1 MRDIFSEKA
10 DIIIV
15 DDEPLNRKIASRMLA
30 GRFDI
35 REAGSGEEALA
46 LVKEKKPDLIL
57 LDVHMPGMNGHDVI
71 NSLKAVDETFDIPVV
86 FVTAD
91 DDRETEANG
100 LMEGA
105 DDFITKPFRQDILI
119 QRISRIIELHFLQSN
134 LKEEVARQTAK
145 AEERSRK
152 IEQMSLQTIHTLA
165 NAIDAKDPYTKGHS
179 ARVSQY
185 SVMMAEALGWD
196 KDKVE
201 NLRYAALLHDIGKI
215 GVPDSILNNPKK
227 LSDAEYSIIKGHAN
241 MGGDILKNKMMVE
254 GAEDVARS
262 HHERFDGSGY
272 PRGLE
277 GESISEQARIV
288 SIADAFDAM
297 SSKRIYRRA
306 YSSDFIRNEL
316 IDGKGK
322 QFDPY
327 LVDVFLGLWD
337 HGLLDVILKNDS
349 VEEDDGMEASSA
361 LLQEVM
367 ESFVTQNG
375 ADDIDVTTG
384 IMSRTTGEAAIAQVM
399 QEENGCFIFFDV
411 DNLKKINDTNGH
423 KAGDRVL
430 KLMGDTLIANSEN
443 SLCCRLGGDEFLF
456 FMKNVTK
463 DEAEEKVQKI
473 INEFVEKK
481 NEDSEIA
488 VASLSAGLIMSTTA
502 DTYAEAYN
510 KADKALYHVKQNGK
524 DGYSFYNSDS
534 ESARNEKVDINRLVN
549 GIKNSGSYEGAM
561 DVEYRQFAKLFEYI
575 ANLEKR
581 YSHPFKLVMITL
593 EASDEDSPRMDELED
608 AMFCMEQSIRQ
619 TVRNVDIVTRYSR
632 QQFLVILLVPDIEG
646 VNLVV
651 ERIFRGYY
659 KMNRSGAFTPSYSI
673 ADMDS
678 NKEKN
683 DENRNGI

>member
-1 MRDIFSEKA
+1 MRDFFSEKA

-15 DDEPLNRKIASRMLA
+15 DDEPLNRKIASRMLR

-35 REAGSGEEALA
+35 REAASGEEALR
-46 LVKEKKPDLIL
+46 LVAEKKPDLIL

-71 NSLKAVDETFDIPVV
+71 NRLKETNDTFDIPVV

-119 QRISRIIELHFLQSN
+119 QRISRIIELHFLQTN

-185 SVMMAEALGWD
+185 AVMMAEALGWE
-196 KDKVE
+196 KERVE

-227 LSDAEYSIIKGHAN
+227 LTEAEYNIIKSHAS
-241 MGGDILKNKMMVE
+241 MGGEILKNKMMVE
-254 GAEDVARS
+254 GAEDVAMS

-272 PRGLE
+272 PKGLE
-277 GESISEQARIV
+277 GEQISEQSRIV
-288 SIADAFDAM
+288 AIADAFDAM

-306 YSSDFIRNEL
+306 YSFEHIRSEL

-327 LVDVFLGLWD
+327 LVDVFIGLWD
-337 HGLLDVILKNDS
+337 HGLLDVILKNDLIES
-349 VEEDDGMEASSA
+349 EDGMEASSA

-367 ESFVTQNG
+367 ETFVAQNG
-375 ADDIDVTTG
+375 ADDIDITTG
-384 IMSRTTGEAAIAQVM
+384 IMSRTTGEAAIAQIM

-423 KAGDRVL
+423 KAGDKVL
-430 KLMGDTLIANSEN
+430 KLMGDTLIANNEN

-456 FMKNVTK
+456 FVKGATK
-463 DEAEEKVQKI
+463 DEAERKVQKI

-481 NEDSEIA
+481 NDDVEIA
-488 VASLSAGLIMSTTA
+488 VASLSAGLVMCTTT
-502 DTYAEAYN
+502 DTYSDTYN

-534 ESARNEKVDINRLVN
+534 ETTRNDSIDVNRLVS

-561 DVEYRQFAKLFEYI
+561 DVEYRQFAKLYEYI

-581 YSHPFKLVMITL
+581 YSHSFKLVMITL
-593 EASDEDSPRMDELED
+593 EANSDENPRMEDLEN

-619 TVRNVDIVTRYSR
+619 MVRNVDVVTRYSR
-632 QQFLVILLVPDIEG
+632 QQFLVILLEADDEG
-646 VNLVV
+646 VKIVLD
-651 ERIFRGYY
+651 RIFRGYY
-659 KMNRSGAFTPSYSI
+659 KMNGSTVFAPSYSI
-673 ADMDS
+673 ADMS
-678 NKEKN
+678 EG
-683 DENRNGI
+683 ET

>member
-1 MRDIFSEKA
+1 MRDFFSEKA

-35 REAGSGEEALA
+35 REAGSGEEALE

-241 MGGDILKNKMMVE
+241 MGGDILKNRMMVE

-277 GESISEQARIV
+277 GEAISEQARIV

-306 YSSDFIRNEL
+306 YSFDFIRNEL
-316 IDGKGK
+316 IEGKGK

-327 LVDVFLGLWD
+327 LVDVFIGLWD

-367 ESFVTQNG
+367 ESFVAQNG
-375 ADDIDVTTG
+375 TDDIDITTG

-463 DEAEEKVQKI
+463 DEAEQKVQKI

-481 NEDSEIA
+481 NEDAEIA
-488 VASLSAGLIMSTTA
+488 VASLSAGLIMSTPA

-549 GIKNSGSYEGAM
+549 GTDSLRNS
-561 DVEYRQFAKLFEYI
+561 L
-575 ANLEKR
+575 N
-581 YSHPFKLVMITL
+581 T
-593 EASDEDSPRMDELED
+593 
-608 AMFCMEQSIRQ
+608 
-619 TVRNVDIVTRYSR
+619 
-632 QQFLVILLVPDIEG
+632 
-646 VNLVV
+646 
-651 ERIFRGYY
+651 
-659 KMNRSGAFTPSYSI
+659 
-673 ADMDS
+673 
-678 NKEKN
+678 
-683 DENRNGI
+683 

>member
-1 MRDIFSEKA
+1 MRDFFSEKA

-15 DDEPLNRKIASRMLA
+15 DDEPLNRKIASRMLT
-30 GRFDI
+30 GRFNI
-35 REAGSGEEALA
+35 REAGSGEEALQ

-241 MGGDILKNKMMVE
+241 MGGDILKNRMMVE

-277 GESISEQARIV
+277 GENISEQARIV

-306 YSSDFIRNEL
+306 YSFDFIRNEL
-316 IDGKGK
+316 IEGKGK

-327 LVDVFLGLWD
+327 LVDIFIGLWD

-367 ESFVTQNG
+367 ESFVAQNG
-375 ADDIDVTTG
+375 VDDIDITTG

-456 FMKNVTK
+456 FMKNVSK
-463 DEAEEKVQKI
+463 DEAEQKVQKI

-481 NEDSEIA
+481 NEDAEIA
-488 VASLSAGLIMSTTA
+488 VASLSAGLIMSTPA

-581 YSHPFKLVMITL
+581 YAHPFKLVMITL
-593 EASDEDSPRMDELED
+593 EASDEESPRMDELED

-659 KMNRSGAFTPSYSI
+659 KMNRSGAFTPTYSI

-678 NKEKN
+678 NKEKDN
-683 DENRNGI
+683 ENRNGV

>member
-1 MRDIFSEKA
+1 MRDFFSEKA

-35 REAGSGEEALA
+35 REAGSGEEALE

-196 KDKVE
+196 KEKVE

-241 MGGDILKNKMMVE
+241 MGGDILKNRMMVE

-277 GESISEQARIV
+277 GEAISEQARIV

-306 YSSDFIRNEL
+306 YSFDFIRNEL
-316 IDGKGK
+316 IEGKGK

-327 LVDVFLGLWD
+327 LVDVFIGLWD

-367 ESFVTQNG
+367 ESFVAQNG
-375 ADDIDVTTG
+375 ADDIDITTG

-463 DEAEEKVQKI
+463 DEAEQKVQKI

-481 NEDSEIA
+481 NEDAEIA
-488 VASLSAGLIMSTTA
+488 VASLSAGLIMSTPA

-581 YSHPFKLVMITL
+581 YAHPFKLVMITL

-646 VNLVV
+646 VKLVV

-678 NKEKN
+678 NKEKDN
-683 DENRNGI
+683 ENRNGV

>member
-1 MRDIFSEKA
+1 MRDLFSEKA
-10 DIIIV
+10 DVIIV
-15 DDEPLNRKIASRMLA
+15 DDEPLNRKIASKMLA
-30 GRFDI
+30 GRFTI
-35 REAGSGEEALA
+35 REASSGEEALK
-46 LVKEKKPDLIL
+46 LVEEKKPDLIL

-71 NSLKAVDETFDIPVV
+71 NRLKAVDDTFDIPVV

-134 LKEEVARQTAK
+134 LKEEVERQTAK

-179 ARVSQY
+179 TRVSQY
-185 SVMMAEALGWD
+185 AVMMAEALGWE
-196 KDKVE
+196 KEKVE

-272 PRGLE
+272 PQGLE
-277 GESISEQARIV
+277 GEEISEQSRIV
-288 SIADAFDAM
+288 AIADAFDAM

-306 YSSDFIRNEL
+306 YSFDHIRSEL
-316 IDGKGK
+316 LDGKGK

-327 LVDVFLGLWD
+327 LVDVFIGLWD
-337 HGLLDVILKNDS
+337 HGLLDVILKNDPYS
-349 VEEDDGMEASSA
+349 GDDSMEASSA

-367 ESFVTQNG
+367 ESFVSQNG
-375 ADDIDVTTG
+375 ADDIDITTG
-384 IMSRTTGEAAIAQVM
+384 IMSRTTGETAIAQVM

-423 KAGDRVL
+423 KAGDKVL
-430 KLMGDTLIANSEN
+430 KLMGDTLINNSDN

-456 FMKNVTK
+456 FIKKVTK
-463 DEAEEKVQKI
+463 EEAEKKVQKI

-481 NEDSEIA
+481 NDDVEIA
-488 VASLSAGLIMSTTA
+488 VASLSAGMVMSTPA
-502 DTYAEAYN
+502 DTYADTYN

-534 ESARNEKVDINRLVN
+534 ESARNENLDINRLVN

-561 DVEYRQFAKLFEYI
+561 DVEYRQFAKFYEYI
-575 ANLEKR
+575 VNLEKR
-581 YSHPFKLVMITL
+581 YSHSFKLIMITL
-593 EASDEDSPRMDELED
+593 SAPSGDNVNMDELENS
-608 AMFCMEQSIRQ
+608 MTCMELSIRQ
-619 TVRNVDIVTRYSR
+619 TIRNVDVVTRYSR
-632 QQFLVILLVPDIEG
+632 QQFLLILLEVNIEG
-646 VNLVV
+646 IKKVMD
-651 ERIFRGYY
+651 RIFRGYY
-659 KMNRSGAFTPSYSI
+659 KMCGSGTFSPSYSI
-673 ADMDS
+673 ADIDD
-678 NKEKN
+678 KPE
-683 DENRNGI
+683 G

>member
-1 MRDIFSEKA
+1 MRDFFSEKA

-15 DDEPLNRKIASRMLA
+15 DDEPLNRKIASRMLT
-30 GRFDI
+30 GRFNI
-35 REAGSGEEALA
+35 REAGSGEEALQ

-241 MGGDILKNKMMVE
+241 MGGDILKNRMMVE

-277 GESISEQARIV
+277 GEAISEQARIV

-306 YSSDFIRNEL
+306 YSFDFIRNEL
-316 IDGKGK
+316 IEGKGK

-327 LVDVFLGLWD
+327 LVDIFIGLWD

-367 ESFVTQNG
+367 ESFVAQNG
-375 ADDIDVTTG
+375 VDDIDITTG

-456 FMKNVTK
+456 FMKNVSK
-463 DEAEEKVQKI
+463 DEAEQKVQKI

-481 NEDSEIA
+481 NEDAEIA
-488 VASLSAGLIMSTTA
+488 VASLSAGLIMSTPA

-581 YSHPFKLVMITL
+581 YAHPFKLVMITL
-593 EASDEDSPRMDELED
+593 EASDEESPRMDELED

-632 QQFLVILLVPDIEG
+632 QQFLVILLVPDTEG

-659 KMNRSGAFTPSYSI
+659 KMNRSGAFTPTYSI

-678 NKEKN
+678 NKEKDN
-683 DENRNGI
+683 ENRNGV

>member
-1 MRDIFSEKA
+1 MRDFFSEKA

-35 REAGSGEEALA
+35 REAGSGEEALE

-71 NSLKAVDETFDIPVV
+71 NSLKAVDETFDTPVV

-241 MGGDILKNKMMVE
+241 MGGDILKNRMMVE

-277 GESISEQARIV
+277 GEAISEQARIV

-306 YSSDFIRNEL
+306 YSFDFIRNEL
-316 IDGKGK
+316 IEGKGK

-327 LVDVFLGLWD
+327 LVDVFIGLWD

-367 ESFVTQNG
+367 ESFVAQNG
-375 ADDIDVTTG
+375 ADDIDITTG

-463 DEAEEKVQKI
+463 DEAEQKVQKI

-481 NEDSEIA
+481 NEDAEIA
-488 VASLSAGLIMSTTA
+488 VASLSAGLIMSTPA

-581 YSHPFKLVMITL
+581 YAHPFKLVMITL

-646 VNLVV
+646 VKLVV

-678 NKEKN
+678 NKEKDN
-683 DENRNGI
+683 ENRNGV

>member
-1 MRDIFSEKA
+1 MRDFFSEKA

-35 REAGSGEEALA
+35 REAGSGEEALE

-241 MGGDILKNKMMVE
+241 MGGDILKNRMMVE

-277 GESISEQARIV
+277 GEAISEQARIV

-306 YSSDFIRNEL
+306 YSFDFIRNEL
-316 IDGKGK
+316 IEGKGK

-327 LVDVFLGLWD
+327 LVDVFIGLWD

-367 ESFVTQNG
+367 ESFVAQNG
-375 ADDIDVTTG
+375 TDDIDITTG

-463 DEAEEKVQKI
+463 DEAEQKVQKI

-481 NEDSEIA
+481 NEDAEIA
-488 VASLSAGLIMSTTA
+488 VASLSAGLIMSTPA

-581 YSHPFKLVMITL
+581 YAHPFKLVMITL

-646 VNLVV
+646 VKLVV

-678 NKEKN
+678 NKEKDN
-683 DENRNGI
+683 ENRNGV

>member
-1 MRDIFSEKA
+1 MRDFFSEKA
-10 DIIIV
+10 DIIVV
-15 DDEPLNRKIASRMLA
+15 DDEPLNRKIVSKMLK
-30 GRFDI
+30 GRFII
-35 REAGSGEEALA
+35 REAASGEEALQM
-46 LVKEKKPDLIL
+46 VKEKKPDLIL
-57 LDVHMPGMNGHDVI
+57 LDVHMPEMNGHDVI
-71 NSLKAVDETFDIPVV
+71 NILKSNSDTFDIPVV

-119 QRISRIIELHFLQSN
+119 QRISRIIELHFLQTN

-185 SVMMAEALGWD
+185 AVMMAEALGWESE
-196 KDKVE
+196 KVE

-227 LSDAEYSIIKGHAN
+227 LSDAEYNIIKSHAN
-241 MGGDILKNKMMVE
+241 MGGDILKNRMMVE

-272 PRGLE
+272 PKGLE
-277 GESISEQARIV
+277 GEEISEQARIV
-288 SIADAFDAM
+288 AIADAFDAM

-306 YSSDFIRNEL
+306 YSFDYIRNEL
-316 IDGKGK
+316 IEGKGK

-327 LVDVFLGLWD
+327 LVDVFIGLWD
-337 HGLLDVILKNDS
+337 HGILDVILKNDMK
-349 VEEDDGMEASSA
+349 ENDGSMEASSA

-367 ESFVTQNG
+367 ETFVTQNG
-375 ADDIDVTTG
+375 TDDIDITTG
-384 IMSRTTGEAAIAQVM
+384 IMSRTTGEGAIAQTM
-399 QEENGCFIFFDV
+399 QEESGCFTFFDI

-423 KAGDRVL
+423 KAGDKVL
-430 KLMGDTLIANSEN
+430 KLMGDTLIANNDN

-463 DEAEEKVQKI
+463 SEAEAKVQKI

-481 NEDSEIA
+481 NEDVEIA
-488 VASLSAGLIMSTTA
+488 VASLSAGMIMSTPS
-502 DTYAEAYN
+502 DTYTDIYS

-534 ESARNEKVDINRLVN
+534 ESARNENVDVNRLVN

-593 EASDEDSPRMDELED
+593 ENTSGEIQTMEMLEK

-632 QQFLVILLVPDIEG
+632 QQFLVIFLDVDYSGVDI
-646 VNLVV
+646 VID
-651 ERIFRGYY
+651 RIFRGYY
-659 KMNRSGAFTPSYSI
+659 KMYGSGAFTPSYTV
-673 ADMDS
+673 ADLED
-678 NKEKN
+678 KK
-683 DENRNGI
+683 

>member
-1 MRDIFSEKA
+1 MRDFFSEKA

-15 DDEPLNRKIASRMLA
+15 DDEPLNRKIASRMLR
-30 GRFDI
+30 GRFEI
-35 REAGSGEEALA
+35 REAASGEEALQ
-46 LVKEKKPDLIL
+46 LVNEKKPDLIL

-71 NSLKAVDETFDIPVV
+71 NRLKAVDDTFDIPVV

-119 QRISRIIELHFLQSN
+119 QRISRIIELHFLQTN
-134 LKEEVARQTAK
+134 LKEEVERQTAK

-179 ARVSQY
+179 TRVSQF
-185 SVMMAEALGWD
+185 SVMMAEALGWE
-196 KDKVE
+196 KEKVE

-227 LSDAEYSIIKGHAN
+227 LTDSEYNIIKSHAT
-241 MGGDILKNKMMVE
+241 MGGEILRNKMMVE
-254 GAEDVARS
+254 GAEDVALC

-272 PRGLE
+272 PKGLE
-277 GESISEQARIV
+277 GEDISEQARIV
-288 SIADAFDAM
+288 AIADAFDAM

-306 YSSDFIRNEL
+306 YSPEHIRNEL
-316 IDGKGK
+316 VDGKGK

-327 LVDVFLGLWD
+327 LVDVFIGLWD
-337 HGLLDVILKNDS
+337 HGLLDVILKNDQIES
-349 VEEDDGMEASSA
+349 DDSMEASSA

-367 ESFVTQNG
+367 ETFVAQNG
-375 ADDIDVTTG
+375 ADDIDITTG
-384 IMSRTTGEAAIAQVM
+384 IMSRTTGETAIAQIM
-399 QEENGCFIFFDV
+399 QEESGCFIFFDV

-423 KAGDRVL
+423 KAGDKVL
-430 KLMGDTLIANSEN
+430 KLMGDTLIANNEN

-463 DEAEEKVQKI
+463 DAAETKVQKI

-481 NEDSEIA
+481 NEDPEIA
-488 VASLSAGLIMSTTA
+488 VASLSAGMVMCAPS
-502 DTYAEAYN
+502 DTYADTYN

-534 ESARNEKVDINRLVN
+534 ESARNESIDINRLVN

-561 DVEYRQFAKLFEYI
+561 DVEYRQFARLYEYI
-575 ANLEKR
+575 VNLEKR
-581 YSHPFKLVMITL
+581 YSHQFKLVMITL
-593 EASDEDSPRMDELED
+593 ESNTEENPRVEDLEK

-619 TVRNVDIVTRYSR
+619 MIRNVDVVTRYSR
-632 QQFLVILLVPDIEG
+632 QQFLVILLEADDEG
-646 VNLVV
+646 VRIVLD
-651 ERIFRGYY
+651 RIFRGYY
-659 KMNRSGAFTPSYSI
+659 KMNGSTIFAPSYSI
-673 ADMDS
+673 ADM
-678 NKEKN
+678 NEGEK
-683 DENRNGI
+683 I

>member
-1 MRDIFSEKA
+1 MRDFFSEKA

-15 DDEPLNRKIASRMLA
+15 DDEPLNRKIASRMLT
-30 GRFDI
+30 GRFNI
-35 REAGSGEEALA
+35 REAGSGEEALQ

-241 MGGDILKNKMMVE
+241 MGGDILKNRMMVE

-277 GESISEQARIV
+277 GENISEQARIV

-306 YSSDFIRNEL
+306 YSFDFIRNEL
-316 IDGKGK
+316 IEGKGK

-327 LVDVFLGLWD
+327 LVDIFIGLWD

-367 ESFVTQNG
+367 ESFVAQNG
-375 ADDIDVTTG
+375 VDDIDITTG

-456 FMKNVTK
+456 FMKNVSK
-463 DEAEEKVQKI
+463 DEAEQKVQKI

-481 NEDSEIA
+481 NEDAEIA
-488 VASLSAGLIMSTTA
+488 VASLSAGLIMSTPA
-502 DTYAEAYN
+502 DTYAETYN

-581 YSHPFKLVMITL
+581 YAHPFKLVMITL
-593 EASDEDSPRMDELED
+593 EASDEESPRMDELED

-659 KMNRSGAFTPSYSI
+659 KMNRSGAFTPTYSI

-678 NKEKN
+678 NKEKDN
-683 DENRNGI
+683 ENRNGV

>member
-1 MRDIFSEKA
+1 MRDFFSEKA

-35 REAGSGEEALA
+35 REAGSGEEALE

-241 MGGDILKNKMMVE
+241 MGGDILKNRMMVE

-277 GESISEQARIV
+277 GEAISEQARIV

-306 YSSDFIRNEL
+306 YSFDFIRNEL
-316 IDGKGK
+316 IEGKGK

-327 LVDVFLGLWD
+327 LVDVFIGLWD

-367 ESFVTQNG
+367 ESFVAQNG
-375 ADDIDVTTG
+375 ADDIDITTG

-463 DEAEEKVQKI
+463 DEAEQKVQKI

-481 NEDSEIA
+481 NEDAEIA
-488 VASLSAGLIMSTTA
+488 VASLSAGLIMSTPA

-581 YSHPFKLVMITL
+581 YAHPFKLVMITL

-646 VNLVV
+646 VKLVV

-678 NKEKN
+678 NKEKDN
-683 DENRNGI
+683 ENRNGV